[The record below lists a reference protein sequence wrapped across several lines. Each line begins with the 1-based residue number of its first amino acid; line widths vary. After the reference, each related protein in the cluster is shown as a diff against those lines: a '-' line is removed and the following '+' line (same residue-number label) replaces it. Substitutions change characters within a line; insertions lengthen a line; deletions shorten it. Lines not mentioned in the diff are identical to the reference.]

1 MIKNTLSLLA
11 LSLTL
16 VTTSYAEQNNQSHEA
31 IYELVKQTLTNK
43 IKADNYEINVLPLD
57 NLLKLPECTQ
67 ALTAVMAGDV
77 VNAGR
82 ITVGVRCDTGSK
94 WSIFTSAIV
103 KLFDQVLVLAQ
114 PIQQGEI
121 ISPQHL
127 TMEKRDV
134 SILRG
139 DFITRVEQLENKQAT
154 RYLPKGTILSLKYFA
169 EPLLIKRGDRV
180 TISAIKTT
188 FNIEM
193 KGIAMSDGL
202 KNQRISVKNES
213 SGRIISATVIEAGR
227 VLVQ

>member
-31 IYELVKQTLTNK
+31 IYDLVRQTLINK
-43 IKADNYEINVLPLD
+43 ISADNYEITVLPLD

-67 ALTAVMAGDV
+67 PLTAVMTGDV

-82 ITVGVRCDTGSK
+82 VTIGVRCEIGSK

-103 KLFDQVLVLAQ
+103 KFFDQVLILSQ

-121 ISPQHL
+121 ISRQHL
-127 TMEKRDV
+127 SLEKRDV

-139 DFITRVEQLENKQAT
+139 DFITRAEQLENKQAT

-169 EPLLIKRGDRV
+169 EPLLIKRGDRI
-180 TISAIKTT
+180 TISAIKAT
-188 FNIEM
+188 FNIDM

-213 SGRIISATVIEAGR
+213 SGRVISATVIEAGR
-227 VLVQ
+227 VQVQ

>member
-31 IYELVKQTLTNK
+31 IYDLVRQTLIKK
-43 IKADNYEINVLPLD
+43 ISAENYEINVLPL
-57 NLLKLPECTQ
+57 NNFLKLPECTQ
-67 ALTAVMAGDV
+67 PLTVFMTSDV

-82 ITVGVRCDTGSK
+82 ITVGVRCEIGSK

-103 KLFDQVLVLAQ
+103 KFFDQVLILSQ

-121 ISPQHL
+121 ITPQHL
-127 TMEKRDV
+127 TLEKRDI

-139 DFITRVEQLENKQAT
+139 DFITRAEQLENKQVT
-154 RYLPKGTILSLKYFA
+154 RYLPKGTILSLKYFT

-180 TISAIKTT
+180 TISAIKAT
-188 FNIEM
+188 FNIDM
-193 KGIAMSDGL
+193 KGIAMSDGI

-213 SGRIISATVIEAGR
+213 SGRMISATVIEAGR
-227 VLVQ
+227 VQVQ

>member
-1 MIKNTLSLLA
+1 MIKNTLSVLA
-11 LSLTL
+11 LSLSL
-16 VTTSYAEQNNQSHEA
+16 VSISYAEQNNQSHEA
-31 IYELVKQTLTNK
+31 IYELVKQTIVQK
-43 IKADNYEINVLPLD
+43 IKADHYEIDVLPLD